1 MTSSNRHPP
10 NPKNDPEFLRQLPE
24 WESEYKRS
32 DETAIHYT
40 PEEWKKAKA
49 VFSEHDLRILDE
61 PVMEDWEEPYMRVL
75 ANIATSRSGDILEIG
90 YGMGISARFVQEAN
104 VRRHIVIEA
113 NHEVAAVA
121 RLWASNSKTNT
132 VVLEGL
138 WQDQASSIADSSIDG
153 ILFDSYPLTEKELY
167 QNHFD
172 FFPVAF
178 RMLKKGGVLTYY
190 SDETEWFTDV
200 HIRRLTQAGFDPQH
214 IRGEVVRV
222 CPPPDCEYWKAQ
234 TILAPI
240 IRK

>member
-1 MTSSNRHPP
+1 MTSSNRQPP
-10 NPKNDPEFLRQLPE
+10 TPKNDPEFLRQLPE
-24 WESEYKRS
+24 WESEYKCS
-32 DETAIHYT
+32 DESLIHYT

-49 VFSEHDLRILDE
+49 VFSDHDLRILDE

-75 ANIATSRSGDILEIG
+75 AHIATSGGGHILEVG
-90 YGMGISARFVQEAN
+90 YGMGISARFVQETDIS
-104 VRRHIVIEA
+104 RHIVIEA
-113 NHEVAAVA
+113 NHEVAEAA
-121 RLWASNSKTNT
+121 RVWASRAKIQTEI
-132 VVLEGL
+132 LEGL
-138 WQDQASSIADSSIDG
+138 WQEQVRFISDSSIDG

-172 FFPVAF
+172 FFPAAF

-190 SDETEWFTDV
+190 SDETQWFTDV
-200 HIRRLTQAGFDPQH
+200 HIRRLSQAGFEPQH

-222 CPPPDCEYWKAQ
+222 SPPPDCEYWKAQ